1 MGLLWWPLSLH
12 LIQRFLMA
20 TQLSLINN
28 ALILIGDLPLA
39 SLTSGTRA
47 QIVATSLYDNIV
59 QNELSKFRWGFAR
72 TQAQLTRVSVAGS
85 SPKAGVV
92 PEFEWQAMY
101 YLPSDCLSLTRI
113 NPSMPYQIYSDIDSP
128 ETASTQ
134 IVYCNFGTATVNA
147 AGVYPTE
154 LFADYIRNVPENE
167 WPVYFS
173 KMVEYALAMDFA
185 PSIRDSAASMQLM
198 ANQYLNASRMAR
210 FTDSQQ
216 HPQTPIQDRPFIN
229 VRY

>member
-1 MGLLWWPLSLH
+1 
-12 LIQRFLMA
+12 MA
-20 TQLSLINN
+20 TKLSLINN
-28 ALILIGDLPLA
+28 ALILIGDLPLT

-72 TQAQLTRVSVAGS
+72 RQVQLSRALIYNTTNPIVPLFDWDAAYRLPIEMSSLITLNPRMRYQVYAEEDS
-85 SPKAGVV
+85 SPESSKTQVV
-92 PEFEWQAMY
+92 Y
-101 YLPSDCLSLTRI
+101 V
-113 NPSMPYQIYSDIDSP
+113 NYQGDLY
-128 ETASTQ
+128 
-134 IVYCNFGTATVNA
+134 
-147 AGVYPTE
+147 
-154 LFADYIRNVPENE
+154 ADMIFNVPENE

-173 KMVEYALAMDFA
+173 KMIEYALAMDFA
-185 PSIRDSAASMQLM
+185 PSIRDSATSMQLM
-198 ANQYLNASRMAR
+198 SNQYLNASRMAR

>member
-1 MGLLWWPLSLH
+1 
-12 LIQRFLMA
+12 MA
-20 TQLSLINN
+20 TKLSLINN
-28 ALILIGDLPLA
+28 ALILIGDLPLT

-72 TQAQLTRVSVAGS
+72 RQVQLSRALIYNTTNPIVPLFDWDAAYRLPIEMSSLITLNPRIPYQVYAEEDS
-85 SPKAGVV
+85 SPESSKTQVV
-92 PEFEWQAMY
+92 Y
-101 YLPSDCLSLTRI
+101 V
-113 NPSMPYQIYSDIDSP
+113 NYQGDLY
-128 ETASTQ
+128 
-134 IVYCNFGTATVNA
+134 
-147 AGVYPTE
+147 
-154 LFADYIRNVPENE
+154 ADMIFNVPENE

-173 KMVEYALAMDFA
+173 KMIEYALAMDFA
-185 PSIRDSAASMQLM
+185 PSIRDSATSMQLM
-198 ANQYLNASRMAR
+198 SNQYLNASRMAR

>member
-1 MGLLWWPLSLH
+1 
-12 LIQRFLMA
+12 MA

-72 TQAQLTRVSVAGS
+72 RQVQLS
-85 SPKAGVV
+85 S
-92 PEFEWQAMY
+92 
-101 YLPSDCLSLTRI
+101 LSWTRI

-147 AGVYPTE
+147 AGVYPTK

-198 ANQYLNASRMAR
+198 SNQYLNASRMAR

>member
-1 MGLLWWPLSLH
+1 
-12 LIQRFLMA
+12 MA
-20 TQLSLINN
+20 TKLSLINN
-28 ALILIGDLPLA
+28 ALILIGDLPLT

-72 TQAQLTRVSVAGS
+72 RQVQLSRALIYGTPNPIVPLFDWDAAYRLPIEMSFLIILNPRIPYQVYAEEDS
-85 SPKAGVV
+85 SPESSKSQVV
-92 PEFEWQAMY
+92 Y
-101 YLPSDCLSLTRI
+101 V
-113 NPSMPYQIYSDIDSP
+113 NYQGD
-128 ETASTQ
+128 
-134 IVYCNFGTATVNA
+134 
-147 AGVYPTE
+147 
-154 LFADYIRNVPENE
+154 LHADMIFNVPENE

-173 KMVEYALAMDFA
+173 KMIEYALAMDFA
-185 PSIRDSAASMQLM
+185 PSIRDSATSMQLM
-198 ANQYLNASRMAR
+198 SNQYLNASRMAR

>member
-1 MGLLWWPLSLH
+1 
-12 LIQRFLMA
+12 MA
-20 TQLSLINN
+20 TKLSLINN
-28 ALILIGDLPLA
+28 ALILIGDVPLT

-72 TQAQLTRVSVAGS
+72 KVAQLSLDVAAPIGN
-85 SPKAGVV
+85 
-92 PEFEWQAMY
+92 EWESKY
-101 YLPSDCLSLTRI
+101 TLPADMLNLIKLDPSI
-113 NPSMPYQIYSDIDSP
+113 NYQII
-128 ETASTQ
+128 ENK
-134 IVYCNFGTATVNA
+134 VYCNYSGSL
-147 AGVYPTE
+147 YC
-154 LFADYIRNVPENE
+154 DYIANVSESE

-173 KMVEYALAMDFA
+173 KMIEYALGMDFA
-185 PSIRDSAASMQLM
+185 PSIRDSAASMELL

>member
-1 MGLLWWPLSLH
+1 
-12 LIQRFLMA
+12 MA
-20 TQLSLINN
+20 TKLSLINN

-72 TQAQLTRVSVAGS
+72 RQVQLSRALIYGTPTPIVPLFDWDAAYRLPIEMSSLITLNPRMRYQVYSEEDS
-85 SPKAGVV
+85 SPESSKTQVV
-92 PEFEWQAMY
+92 Y
-101 YLPSDCLSLTRI
+101 V
-113 NPSMPYQIYSDIDSP
+113 NYQGDLY
-128 ETASTQ
+128 
-134 IVYCNFGTATVNA
+134 
-147 AGVYPTE
+147 
-154 LFADYIRNVPENE
+154 ADMIFNVPEDE

-173 KMVEYALAMDFA
+173 KMIEYALAMDFA
-185 PSIRDSAASMQLM
+185 PSIRDSATSMQLM
-198 ANQYLNASRMAR
+198 SNQYLNASRMAR